1 MKADVT
7 AENRPACYLVS
18 ARRLPKPDKTHEDET
33 GIQILTALLHELLVV
48 LLSLLVIGRIEF
60 TPRIL
65 SSGVGTLFPAAR

>member
-1 MKADVT
+1 MKAEVT

-18 ARRLPKPDKTHEDET
+18 ARRPIPDKTHEDET

-48 LLSLLVIGRIEF
+48 PLSLLVIDGIEF

-65 SSGVGTLFPAAR
+65 PSGVDTPFPAAR